1 MINKCIPQLYRKTS
15 NILISFYPGAYKVLP
30 TAWPT
35 SVLISFLFDALW
47 IIVSDPEF
55 RFKVISQK
63 WTIS

>member
-1 MINKCIPQLYRKTS
+1 MYTSIISKNFQYFNKL
-15 NILISFYPGAYKVLP
+15 YPGAYKVLP